1 MGLIVLVHKEGEWPY
16 HRHSIS
22 SFVQLPYVNPARR
35 RLFKMHWISQCK
47 TIKSNH
53 ANFINTK
60 AWADNIWSTPMIT
73 LANACVHLRF
83 ILKDTW
89 DGSICKDL
97 LNAAFKHRSLRSVL
111 SEE

>member
-1 MGLIVLVHKEGEWPY
+1 M
-16 HRHSIS
+16 
-22 SFVQLPYVNPARR
+22 Q
-35 RLFKMHWISQCK
+35 

-60 AWADNIWSTPMIT
+60 ACADNIWSTPMIT
-73 LANACVHLRF
+73 LANAHVHLGF

-89 DGSICKDL
+89 DGICKDSV
-97 LNAAFKHRSLRSVL
+97 NGAFKHRSLRSVS